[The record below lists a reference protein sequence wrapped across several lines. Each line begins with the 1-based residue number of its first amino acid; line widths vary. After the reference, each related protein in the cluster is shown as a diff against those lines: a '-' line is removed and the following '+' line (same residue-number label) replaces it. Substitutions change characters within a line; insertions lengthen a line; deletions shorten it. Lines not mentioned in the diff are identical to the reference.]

1 MGWIKDA
8 IDKALKWVVDKVFK
22 PFIKWVTDL
31 IEQITAELRAM
42 RHQLA
47 KDVAKWLDND
57 FRFVITVIAVIAL
70 GFVWPTIW
78 KKLVAAKEKLMMSAI
93 VDSIKEGNNSII
105 SAEMWINLQTV
116 HIILK
121 ATWNDYKE
129 MMGDFAQAVAG
140 LADELGEGSGYIL
153 AYFQL
158 NYAIAF
164 NTGALIGMSPET
176 SELTAYSEVAD
187 FTRKVDNN
195 FRRYAYDP
203 GLIYKD
209 FLEYVVIPSAQRQA
223 DAQGALV
230 NEVRENY
237 ERNVEMDAAITNME
251 TAVDDFIEAMP
262 DEIKEQIE
270 KRWSPIKDW
279 MENNYHDLTN
289 DLLQITGD
297 IKNALELRQKQV
309 EQANAYAAAR
319 LDDPLDIL
327 MGYEERTSSEQVSM
341 REYMLK
347 LTGEGAGDVLKEADP
362 LFKFATDETMAI
374 LIDLARS
381 LPGPK
386 ILKYESAKMAY
397 LPKGAS
403 TNYTDWFVGEY

>member
-1 MGWIKDA
+1 MGWIKD
-8 IDKALKWVVDKVFK
+8 WVNSMFRWFK
-22 PFIKWVTDL
+22 NNVLMPIINWITDL
-31 IEQITAELRAM
+31 INKITAELRAM

-70 GFVWPTIW
+70 GFVWPAIW
-78 KKLVAAKEKLMMSAI
+78 KKLLAAKEKLMMSAI
-93 VDSIKEGNNSII
+93 VQSIKEGDNSII
-105 SAEMWINLQTV
+105 SANLWINMQTL
-116 HIILK
+116 HLILK
-121 ATWNDYKE
+121 VTWNDYKE

-176 SELTAYSEVAD
+176 SELTAYAEVAD
-187 FTRKVDNN
+187 FTRKVDGN

-230 NEVRENY
+230 NEVRQNY
-237 ERNVEMDAAITNME
+237 ERNVEMDMAITNME

-262 DEIKEQIE
+262 PEIAEQIE
-270 KRWSPIKDW
+270 ARWAPIRTW
-279 MENNYHDLTN
+279 MEDNYHFLVDEVLE
-289 DLLQITGD
+289 ITKG
-297 IKNALELRQKQV
+297 IKEALELRQKQV
-309 EQANAYAAAR
+309 EEANAYAMEQI
-319 LDDPLDIL
+319 DDPLAML
-327 MGYEERTSSEQVSM
+327 LKYEYRNEVEQASM
-341 REYMLK
+341 REYMLL
-347 LTGEGAGDVLKEADP
+347 LTGQGAGDVLKEVDP
-362 LFKFATDETMAI
+362 LFQFARDETMTI
-374 LIDLARS
+374 LLDLARS
-381 LPGPK
+381 LPAPA
-386 ILKYESAKMAY
+386 ILKYESAEMSS
-397 LPKGAS
+397 LPAGAS

>member
-1 MGWIKDA
+1 MGWITD
-8 IDKALKWVVDKVFK
+8 WVNSMFSWFK
-22 PFIKWVTDL
+22 KYILDPAIKWLTDL
-31 IEQITAELRAM
+31 INQITAELRAM

-70 GFVWPTIW
+70 GFVWPAIW
-78 KKLVAAKEKLMMSAI
+78 KKLLAAKEKLMMSAI
-93 VDSIKEGNNSII
+93 VQSIKEGDNSII
-105 SAEMWINLQTV
+105 SANLWINMQTL

-121 ATWNDYKE
+121 VVWDDYKE
-129 MMGDFAQAVAG
+129 MMGDFAQAVAA

-164 NTGALIGMSPET
+164 NTGALIGASPET

-187 FTRKVDNN
+187 FTKRVDDN

-209 FLEYVVIPSAQRQA
+209 FLEYVVIPGAQRQA

-262 DEIKEQIE
+262 PEIAEQIE
-270 KRWSPIKDW
+270 ARWAPIRTW
-279 MENNYHDLTN
+279 MEENYHYLVDEVN
-289 DLLQITGD
+289 EITKG
-297 IKNALELRQKQV
+297 IKEALELRQKQV
-309 EQANAYAAAR
+309 EEANAYAMAKIE
-319 LDDPLDIL
+319 DPLSIL
-327 MGYEERTSSEQVSM
+327 MQYELRTSSEQVSM

>member
-1 MGWIKDA
+1 MGWIKDWVNGMF
-8 IDKALKWVVDKVFK
+8 KWFK
-22 PFIKWVTDL
+22 NAVLMPIINWITDL
-31 IEQITAELRAM
+31 INKITAELRAM

-70 GFVWPTIW
+70 GFVWPAIW
-78 KKLVAAKEKLMMSAI
+78 KKLLAAKEKLMMSAI
-93 VDSIKEGNNSII
+93 VQSIKEGDNSII
-105 SAEMWINLQTV
+105 SANLWINMQTL

-121 ATWNDYKE
+121 VVWDDYKE
-129 MMGDFAQAVAG
+129 MMGDFAQAVAA

-187 FTRKVDNN
+187 FTKRVDNN

-230 NEVRENY
+230 NEVRQNY
-237 ERNVEMDAAITNME
+237 ERNVEMDTAITNME

-262 DEIKEQIE
+262 PEIAAQIE
-270 KRWSPIKDW
+270 KRWIPIRTW
-279 MENNYHDLTN
+279 MEENYHYLVDEVLE
-289 DLLQITGD
+289 ITKG
-297 IKNALELRQKQV
+297 IKEALELRQKQV
-309 EQANAYAAAR
+309 EEANAYAMEQI
-319 LDDPLDIL
+319 DDPLAML
-327 MGYEERTSSEQVSM
+327 MKYELLEKQDKDSM
-341 REYMLK
+341 SDYMLK
-347 LTGEGAGDVLKEADP
+347 LTGEGAVNVLKEADP
-362 LFKFATDETMAI
+362 VFRFAKDETMSI

-381 LPGPK
+381 LPAPE
-386 ILKYESAKMAY
+386 ILKYESAKMSY
-397 LPKGAS
+397 LPAGAS